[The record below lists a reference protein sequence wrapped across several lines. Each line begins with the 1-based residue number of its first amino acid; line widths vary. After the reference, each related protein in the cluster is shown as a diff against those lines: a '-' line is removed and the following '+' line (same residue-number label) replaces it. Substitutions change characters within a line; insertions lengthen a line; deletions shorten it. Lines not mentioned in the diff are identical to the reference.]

1 MAVGVFAAEEAAGA
15 ERALELRVEEPRVR
29 SGGGMVELAID
40 VAPPSY
46 AGGDAPVARPAGPPP
61 RPWTQVSGAGSRRR
75 LSVGAVQFE
84 IDDELSVAHEM
95 SCTPRGVHIDL

>member
-1 MAVGVFAAEEAAGA
+1 MRAGVVVAAACAAFLLDQA
-15 ERALELRVEEPRVR
+15 SKWYVLLALDLRER
-29 SGGGMVELAID
+29 LAID

-46 AGGDAPVARPAGPPP
+46 AGGDAPVAPPAGPPP